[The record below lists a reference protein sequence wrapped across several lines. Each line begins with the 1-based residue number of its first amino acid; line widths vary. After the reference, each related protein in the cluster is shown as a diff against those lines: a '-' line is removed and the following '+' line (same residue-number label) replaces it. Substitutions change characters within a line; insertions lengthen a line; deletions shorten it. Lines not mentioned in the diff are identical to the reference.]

1 MNVKQQYNQLLKRYN
16 NAEIYFAR
24 QDVSIEEKQAQ
35 AIPLQRL
42 VNEMSEII
50 DLYDLTDEQILN
62 GFAEVRDDEL

>member
-1 MNVKQQYNQLLKRYN
+1 MSVKQQYNQLLKRYN

-62 GFAEVRDDEL
+62 GFAEG

>member
-1 MNVKQQYNQLLKRYN
+1 MNVKQKYNELLKRYN
-16 NAEIYFAR
+16 NAEVYFAR
-24 QDVSIEEKQAQ
+24 RDISIEEKQAQ

-62 GFAEVRDDEL
+62 GFAEE